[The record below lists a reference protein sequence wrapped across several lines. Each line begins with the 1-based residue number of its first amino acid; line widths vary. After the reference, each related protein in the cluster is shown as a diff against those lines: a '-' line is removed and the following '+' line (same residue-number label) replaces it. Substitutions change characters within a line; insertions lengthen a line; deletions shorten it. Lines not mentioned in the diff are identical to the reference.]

1 MVRWSAQYLHR
12 FLLTHLRLWAESL
25 RAEFFSCELFSSSS
39 LARKRTAANWWAGSE
54 AEPPF
59 FRVSTTSA
67 SFSTTV
73 FLPCSRGLLNTAGR
87 EETVSVAPLTS
98 DL

>member
-1 MVRWSAQYLHR
+1 MVWWVRWLLKNLRRCS
-12 FLLTHLRLWAESL
+12 LTHLRLWAESL

-39 LARKRTAANWWAGSE
+39 LAIKRTAANWWAGSE

-67 SFSTTV
+67 SFSTSV
-73 FLPCSRGLLNTAGR
+73 FLPCSRGLLNTAGSEGR
-87 EETVSVAPLTS
+87 RQSQLQV
-98 DL
+98 